1 MKRIFLS
8 GIAMAALT
16 TLLWSVAAAQDTT
29 AGRDTKS
36 HANDDD
42 DSYTDNFP
50 DNPGLWSALVVQDQV
65 HIQFGGRH
73 WSSGASFALS
83 ETGPLPTDKQGSFT
97 VKRDA
102 GTVTFNGVFEGKRG
116 HGTYSFEEDPAFKSY
131 LAQEGFSSISE
142 SLMIHLYFT
151 NINKAY
157 FAFMKENGYTGITMT
172 ELKDLAEE
180 NMNQHV
186 MSSYLELFKKDSY
199 GQVKLERIVQ
209 LREHGVSP
217 SFIVKF
223 HDMGYPDVPLDKAV
237 ELMDHG
243 VDPEFV
249 DDMKKIGQRNIT
261 LDEAIELRDH
271 GVSVE
276 FVKQLTDMGYANISL
291 EKAVELVDHGVS
303 ASFIRGFRD
312 LGFKDI
318 SLEQAVRLVDHG
330 VSVSFVSE
338 FKQLGFPDLTLKKA
352 VDLADHGVS
361 VEFVKRMQEK
371 GLKNLS
377 LDEYIRLRD
386 GGK

>member
-8 GIAMAALT
+8 GIAMLALT

-29 AGRDTKS
+29 AAQDSARAPKTP
-36 HANDDD
+36 ANDDD
-42 DSYTDNFP
+42 DSYTGDFP

-65 HIQFGGRH
+65 HIQFGGHH

-83 ETGPLPTDKQGSFT
+83 ESGTLPTDKQGSFT

-102 GTVTFNGVFEGKRG
+102 GTVTFNGVFEGRRG
-116 HGTYSFEEDPAFKSY
+116 HGTYSFEEDPAFKSF
-131 LAQEGFSSISE
+131 LTQEGFSSISE

-157 FAFMKENGYTGITMT
+157 FAYMKQNGYTGITMT
-172 ELKDLAEE
+172 ELKKLAEE
-180 NMNQHV
+180 NMNQHI
-186 MSSYLELFKKDSY
+186 MTNYFELFKKDND
-199 GQVKLERIVQ
+199 GQVKLEEIVQ

-217 SFIVKF
+217 SFIAKF

-237 ELMDHG
+237 ELRDHG

-261 LDEAIELRDH
+261 LDEAIRLRDH
-271 GVSVE
+271 GVSVA
-276 FVKQLTDMGYANISL
+276 FVKDLSDMGYTNISL

-312 LGFKDI
+312 LGFADLTLTK
-318 SLEQAVRLVDHG
+318 AVELVDHG
-330 VSVSFVSE
+330 VSV
-338 FKQLGFPDLTLKKA
+338 A
-352 VDLADHGVS
+352 
-361 VEFVKRMQEK
+361 FVKRMQDK
-371 GLKNLS
+371 GLKNMT

-386 GGK
+386 GGM

>member
-1 MKRIFLS
+1 ML
-8 GIAMAALT
+8 ALT
-16 TLLWSVAAAQDTT
+16 TLLWTVAAAQDTT
-29 AGRDTKS
+29 AGHDTKS

-42 DSYTDNFP
+42 DSYMGDFP
-50 DNPGLWSALVVQDQV
+50 DNPGLWSALIVDDQI

-73 WSSGASFALS
+73 WNSGASFALS
-83 ETGPLPTDKQGSFT
+83 EAGPLPTDKQGSFT

-102 GTVTFNGVFEGKRG
+102 GTVTFNGIFEGKRG
-116 HGTYSFEEDPAFKSY
+116 HGTYSFEEDPTFRSY
-131 LAQEGFSSISE
+131 LTQEGFSSISE
-142 SLMIHLYFT
+142 NLMIHLYFT

-172 ELKDLAEE
+172 ELKQLAEE

-186 MSSYLELFKKDSY
+186 VSNYLELFRKDNY
-199 GQVKLERIVQ
+199 GQVKLERIVE

-223 HDMGYPDVPLDKAV
+223 HDMGYSDVPLDKAV

-249 DDMKKIGQRNIT
+249 EDMKKIGQRNIT

-276 FVKQLTDMGYANISL
+276 FVKSLTDMGYSNISL
-291 EKAVELVDHGVS
+291 EKAVQLVDHGVS
-303 ASFIRGFRD
+303 ANLVRGFREM
-312 LGFKDI
+312 GFKDL
-318 SLEQAVRLVDHG
+318 SLDQAVKLV
-330 VSVSFVSE
+330 
-338 FKQLGFPDLTLKKA
+338 
-352 VDLADHGVS
+352 DHGVS

-371 GLKNLS
+371 GLKNLT

-386 GGK
+386 GGM